1 MKKSIGWRGLAV
13 WSGAGP
19 NRVARQGGQR
29 EQAALGGTDTRLDDA
44 LWWRSGLRLQFP
56 YPVSRPIRMIGM

>member
-1 MKKSIGWRGLAV
+1 MKKSIGWRGLAA

-29 EQAALGGTDTRLDDA
+29 EQAALGGTDTRLDGT
-44 LWWRSGLRLQFP
+44 LWWRSGLRL
-56 YPVSRPIRMIGM
+56 